1 MLIKVCGINNQAN
14 ATELSSLEVDY
25 MGMIFYEKSARK
37 LTGKKLNTTAL
48 KRVGVF
54 VNESVDN
61 VVKQATLHELDVV
74 QLHGSESPS
83 ECLELKSTGLQVWKA
98 FAVANQQ
105 DVAASNAYEGFC
117 DGFLFDAKGKLP
129 GGNGTVFNWEV
140 LNNYQGELPFWLS
153 GGINDTHVKEIIQ
166 IKSQL
171 PKMVGVDLNSGFE
184 IALGQKDINKLSTF
198 INELKSN
205 GNY

>member
-14 ATELSSLEVDY
+14 ATELSGLGVDY

-37 LTGKKLNTTAL
+37 LTGKKLNTSAL

-105 DVAASNAYEGFC
+105 DVAASNAYAGFC
-117 DGFLFDAKGKLP
+117 DGFLFDAKGELP
-129 GGNGTVFNWEV
+129 GGNGTTFNWS
-140 LNNYQGELPFWLS
+140 LLTSYCGETPFWLS
-153 GGINDTHVKEIIQ
+153 GGINETHVSQ
-166 IKSQL
+166 INELQSAL
-171 PKMVGVDLNSGFE
+171 PNMLGVDVNSGFE
-184 IALGQKDINKLSTF
+184 IAAGQKDINKLSKF